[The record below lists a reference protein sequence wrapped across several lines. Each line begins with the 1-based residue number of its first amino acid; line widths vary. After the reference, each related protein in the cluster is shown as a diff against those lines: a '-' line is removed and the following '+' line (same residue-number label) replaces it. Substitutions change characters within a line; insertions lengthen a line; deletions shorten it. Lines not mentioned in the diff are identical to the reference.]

1 MKSHLLRQQHFS
13 NFPFLQCRYSLRMR
27 SPYHIYTVISLLSSS
42 MKSIVAFLLL
52 VVALTSSTSFAFT
65 LPHHHAVTAAAE
77 PQSSLFTVTTVPR
90 TSLLSSGVTTS
101 SPSTTTTSSTALR
114 LKVDPEAL
122 KKNAKNKNVSGTGKM
137 AAYGGSVVIALLLPV
152 AFLVWSAVSK

>member
-1 MKSHLLRQQHFS
+1 
-13 NFPFLQCRYSLRMR
+13 MR

-65 LPHHHAVTAAAE
+65 LPNHHAVTAAAD
-77 PQSSLFTVTTVPR
+77 PQSSLLFTVTTVPR
-90 TSLLSSGVTTS
+90 TPLLSPGVTTS
-101 SPSTTTTSSTALR
+101 STKTTRSTTALR

-122 KKNAKNKNVSGTGKM
+122 KKNAKNKNVSGTSKM